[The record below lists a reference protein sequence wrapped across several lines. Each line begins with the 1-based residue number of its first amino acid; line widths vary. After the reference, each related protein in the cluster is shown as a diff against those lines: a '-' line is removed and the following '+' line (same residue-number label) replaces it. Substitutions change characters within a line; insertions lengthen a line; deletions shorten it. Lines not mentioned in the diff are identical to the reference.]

1 MSSPFRR
8 RKSSLWAME
17 GYKPK
22 VRRMFGGGE
31 IKETVISEWKT
42 CQKMSNFD
50 KCSSNE
56 AEKNGEKQEE
66 VTKRQR
72 LTSWAPG
79 HHTLLTHIIGQQED
93 TFGQHKKNQ
102 KFYLYDF
109 CIHFNFGQNKNSHLY
124 GFHIHFI
131 FQKGKPIFVNP

>member
-56 AEKNGEKQEE
+56 VEKNGEKQEE
-66 VTKRQR
+66 VTERRR

-93 TFGQHKKNQ
+93 TFGQNKKNK
-102 KFYLYDF
+102 KFIYMVFAYILILTKTKILVCMVFTYILF
-109 CIHFNFGQNKNSHLY
+109 FK
-124 GFHIHFI
+124 
-131 FQKGKPIFVNP
+131 KVNPFS

>member
-1 MSSPFRR
+1 MSSPFQR

-31 IKETVISEWKT
+31 IKETVISKWKT

-50 KCSSNE
+50 KSSSNE

-66 VTKRQR
+66 VTKRRR

-93 TFGQHKKNQ
+93 TFGQNKKNK
-102 KFYLYDF
+102 KFIYMVFAYILILTKTKILICMVFTYILF
-109 CIHFNFGQNKNSHLY
+109 FK
-124 GFHIHFI
+124 
-131 FQKGKPIFVNP
+131 KVNPFS